1 MEAQVPDEREF
12 PSVAGPG
19 MEMESHAE
27 ASAWRSGR
35 HGDQQQ
41 QWEGRRQGQ
50 TTAPLR
56 GLNGD
61 WRAEGMSG

>member
-1 MEAQVPDEREF
+1 
-12 PSVAGPG
+12 
-19 MEMESHAE
+19 MEMGSHAE

-50 TTAPLR
+50 TTASLR